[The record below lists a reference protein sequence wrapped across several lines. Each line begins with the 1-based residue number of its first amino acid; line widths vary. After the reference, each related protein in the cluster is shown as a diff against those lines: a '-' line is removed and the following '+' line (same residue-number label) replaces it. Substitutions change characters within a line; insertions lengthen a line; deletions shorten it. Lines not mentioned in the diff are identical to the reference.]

1 MLSFAKQI
9 FDYWFNITVLLHCRD
24 KHNVNLLP
32 SVPLLVKGQQS
43 SRKKIQYP
51 TVSQP
56 LLCPLAKLLFLSIT
70 NMSKFYLIPL

>member
-43 SRKKIQYP
+43 IKKGI
-51 TVSQP
+51 
-56 LLCPLAKLLFLSIT
+56 
-70 NMSKFYLIPL
+70 